1 MKTISYS
8 RHRFPPA
15 IIQRAVWLYFR
26 FSLSYRD
33 TEDLLAERGIDVSYE
48 TIRRW
53 VEKFGGPYAKRL
65 RMKRP
70 KPSSTWHIDEVFL
83 KIAGKQQYLWRAVDD
98 EGEVLE
104 VLLQSRRN
112 KLAAL
117 KFLRR
122 AIKKHQTTP
131 EVIVTDKWQA
141 SMSAVRDVVPGAE
154 NLVGKRLNNRIENS
168 HQPTRRRER
177 KLQRFKSAK
186 SAQRFLATFTAFYN
200 HFTVQRHLISRTT
213 MKQFRTDAVHSWR
226 RTVAG

>member
-1 MKTISYS
+1 MESISYS
-8 RHRFPPA
+8 RHRFPPVV
-15 IIQRAVWLYFR
+15 IQHAVWLYFR
-26 FSLSYRD
+26 FTLSYRD
-33 TEDLLAERGIDVSYE
+33 VEDLLAERGIDVSYE

-53 VEKFGGPYAKRL
+53 VEKFGREYAKRL
-65 RMKRP
+65 RVKRP
-70 KPSSTWHIDEVFL
+70 KTSSTWHIDEVFL
-83 KIAGKQQYLWRAVDD
+83 KIGGKQMYLWRAIDD
-98 EGEVLE
+98 EGEVLD

-122 AIKKHQTTP
+122 TLKTHQSTP
-131 EVIVTDKWQA
+131 RAIVTDKWQA
-141 SMSAVRDVVPGAE
+141 SMSAVREVLPNTD

-200 HFTVQRHLISRTT
+200 HFNIQRHLITRKT
-213 MKQFRTDAVHSWR
+213 MKMFRTDVLSCWRLAVS
-226 RTVAG
+226 A